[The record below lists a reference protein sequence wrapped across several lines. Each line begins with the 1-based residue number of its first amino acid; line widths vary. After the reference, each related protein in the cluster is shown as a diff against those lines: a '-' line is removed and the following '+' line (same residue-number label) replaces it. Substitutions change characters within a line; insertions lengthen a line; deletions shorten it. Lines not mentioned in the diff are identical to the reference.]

1 MARVMARPRAR
12 RLMLLAVLVAGLL
25 VPGAPA
31 QACSCAP
38 PDLASWL
45 SEADGAFVGRW
56 IDRAE
61 IGDGSAAVT
70 FEVERVVKGAFGPK
84 AIVRTNAQGSA
95 CGLERLGRS
104 RTGLLLQR
112 GLNGVWESNLC
123 SMVPPAQLL
132 AFGEDRPPDPDVA
145 AVGAGW
151 SLGLKGLLGA
161 IAVLVVVLLALAW
174 FARRRTSKPG
184 ESGVA

>member
-1 MARVMARPRAR
+1 
-12 RLMLLAVLVAGLL
+12 MLLVALVAGLL

-31 QACSCAP
+31 LACSCAP

-45 SEADGAFVGRW
+45 PEADGAFVGRW

-61 IGDGSAAVT
+61 TGDGMASVT
-70 FEVERVVKGAFGPK
+70 FEVERVVKGTFGPK

-95 CGLERLGRS
+95 CGLERLGGY

-123 SMVPPAQLL
+123 SMVPSAELL
-132 AFGEDRPPDPDVA
+132 AFAGEPLPPDF
-145 AVGAGW
+145 AVDPIDPSATPPW
-151 SLGLKGLLGA
+151 CLIVVSLGLLAGGLS
-161 IAVLVVVLLALAW
+161 LLAVR
-174 FARRRTSKPG
+174 ARRARG
-184 ESGVA
+184 